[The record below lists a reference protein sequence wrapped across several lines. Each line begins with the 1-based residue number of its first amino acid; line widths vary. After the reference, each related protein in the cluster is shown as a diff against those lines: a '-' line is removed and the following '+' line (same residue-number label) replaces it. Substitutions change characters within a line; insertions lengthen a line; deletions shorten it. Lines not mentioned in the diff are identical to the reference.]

1 MKEFNV
7 PSHVAYE
14 IFTGDKGAIRRFL
27 DELTDFN
34 GKLISRITLDRKK
47 IDAILIHAIL
57 YFHWCAK
64 VHKTTA
70 RKFKINLVNS
80 YVIDFYKRY
89 ESEEKILDR
98 FEYIKIKV
106 PQRSDRKV
114 RAFREKQYIQ
124 NDLFSENER
133 RASVSEPESKLF
145 NSILDKLNSLE
156 EHLNSDHQEFKQQIE
171 ARLSKIEAKQLSL
184 TKMIGLIINHSKT
197 GITAIEK
204 VNQKVDTVTN
214 ELLSLRETVRIEKD
228 KKLPANFKSYPFGRK
243 IG

>member
-1 MKEFNV
+1 M
-7 PSHVAYE
+7 
-14 IFTGDKGAIRRFL
+14 
-27 DELTDFN
+27 
-34 GKLISRITLDRKK
+34 
-47 IDAILIHAIL
+47 
-57 YFHWCAK
+57 
-64 VHKTTA
+64 
-70 RKFKINLVNS
+70 
-80 YVIDFYKRY
+80 
-89 ESEEKILDR
+89 
-98 FEYIKIKV
+98 
-106 PQRSDRKV
+106 
-114 RAFREKQYIQ
+114 
-124 NDLFSENER
+124 
-133 RASVSEPESKLF
+133 SEPESKLF

-228 KKLPANFKSYPFGRK
+228 KKLPTNFKSYPFGRK